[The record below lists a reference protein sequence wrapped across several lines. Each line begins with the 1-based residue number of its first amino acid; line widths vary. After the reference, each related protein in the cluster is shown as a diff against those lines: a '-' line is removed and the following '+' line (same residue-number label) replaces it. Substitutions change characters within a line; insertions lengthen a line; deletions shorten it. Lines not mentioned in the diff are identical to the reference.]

1 SASLLETSL
10 MFVFRLPYH
19 NPALFG
25 GDAHYLMSEEVHREI
40 LKDEFV
46 ACDVRESGTLDRPC
60 DVSVH
65 NAAIR

>member
-1 SASLLETSL
+1 
-10 MFVFRLPYH
+10 

-25 GDAHYLMSEEVHREI
+25 GDADYLMSEEVHREI
-40 LKDEFV
+40 LKDEFF
-46 ACDVRESGTLDRPC
+46 ACDVRESGTLNRPC